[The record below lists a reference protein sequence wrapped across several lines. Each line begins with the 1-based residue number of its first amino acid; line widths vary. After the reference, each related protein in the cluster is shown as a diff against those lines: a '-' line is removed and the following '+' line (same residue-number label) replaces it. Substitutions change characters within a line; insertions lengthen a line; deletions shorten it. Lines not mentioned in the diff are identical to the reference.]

1 MQTYGNIHKVGLKD
15 SDKKLLIWKKRRMI
29 RGGKLIER
37 YIIAAVLPYMLL
49 ALLLQGAIL
58 FTQETSRF
66 AQLIV
71 EARVPLDLVREF
83 ALALVPKLLSYTL
96 PIGIMIG
103 TIVGFSRMGSDS
115 ELVAMRAAGVG
126 TWKMLWPVLLLGA
139 AMSGATVYLN
149 LVAVP
154 EAETTIRRTALRA
167 ALYRLDSP
175 VEPRSFTAEIPGH
188 VLYVRDGDKTQGQW
202 GRVFIFSQG
211 KDGATRL
218 VTARSGRIDSSTE
231 QSELVLSDAVV
242 TTLPAPQAQGEG
254 TYISERVEQTRVVLD
269 TGRKALVELLRRD
282 EASLKELKMGELSRL
297 ASSPST
303 EVEKQ
308 RSAAIELHKRLISSI
323 SPLVFALLAA
333 SLGLRVKRGG
343 RGMGLLLS
351 LLVFIGYSLLRITGE
366 QTARAG
372 AVPPAVG
379 IWMTTTVA
387 VIFALLM
394 LVKNRGSFLS
404 RLRKGTSGKVTGPV
418 AATAAAVT
426 VRRAAKATSMRLL
439 SFPSLMDKSLLRSLL
454 LSLLFA
460 FASLAS
466 IFLMFT
472 LLESWRAVAE
482 TGVAISVIAKYI
494 FFLLPFMSIQ
504 VLPTSVLLAELT
516 TYALMARRSEAIAW
530 WASGQSVYRLVLPGL
545 LFAVSISIGVWLIQE
560 NLLPQANVRQEALRA
575 LLRGGA
581 PRAVTPLGRQW
592 LATQGGRLYAYDFDE
607 KTETLIAPAIYEFD
621 AEEIHLRRVTTG
633 QKGVWTGSP
642 GQMEIQGAEVVDLSA
657 ASIATVKS
665 ASMEMSGVDPPSVFR
680 SVMDKPSQLDARHLR
695 SYIKTMKNRGAV
707 DPALV
712 VALQKK
718 YAEPFGVLVMALTGI
733 PLAFVF
739 GRRSALAALS
749 SAILIAFIFWIM
761 TGRFQQLG
769 DYGLLPPP
777 VAAWSPLVIFAAAG
791 TYLLSRART

>member
-1 MQTYGNIHKVGLKD
+1 
-15 SDKKLLIWKKRRMI
+15 MI

-71 EARVPLDLVREF
+71 EARVPLNLVTGF

-96 PIGIMIG
+96 PIAIMIG

-126 TWKMLWPVLLLGA
+126 TWKMLWPVLLLGVL
-139 AMSGATVYLN
+139 MSGATLYLN

-188 VLYVRDGDKTQGQW
+188 VLYVRDGDKKQGQW
-202 GRVFIFSQG
+202 GRVFIYSQG

-242 TTLPAPQAQGEG
+242 TTLPGAQAQGEG
-254 TYISERVEQTRVVLD
+254 AYITERVEQTRVVLD

-282 EASLKELKMGELSRL
+282 EASLKEMKMDELSKL
-297 ASSPST
+297 AESPSA
-303 EVEKQ
+303 EAEKQ
-308 RSAAIELHKRLISSI
+308 RSAAIEYHKRLISSI

-333 SLGLRVKRGG
+333 ALGLRVKRGG
-343 RGMGLLLS
+343 RGMGLMLS

-387 VIFALLM
+387 VVFALLM
-394 LVKNRGSFLS
+394 LVKNRGSIFG
-404 RLRKGTSGKVTGPV
+404 RFRRGTSGQAAVPLASTTTPV
-418 AATAAAVT
+418 APGK
-426 VRRAAKATSMRLL
+426 RAAKATSMRLL
-439 SFPSLMDKSLLRSLL
+439 SFPSLMDRSLLRSLL

-460 FASLAS
+460 FVSLAS

-482 TGVAISVIAKYI
+482 TGVAVSVIAKYI

-516 TYALMARRSEAIAW
+516 TYALMARRSEAVAW
-530 WASGQSVYRLVLPGL
+530 WASGQSVYRLVVPGL

-560 NLLPQANVRQEALRA
+560 NLLPQANIKQEALRA

-581 PRAVTPLGRQW
+581 PRATTPLGRQW
-592 LATQGGRLYAYDFDE
+592 LAAPGGRLYAYDFDE
-607 KTETLIAPAIYEFD
+607 KTKSLIAPAIYEFD
-621 AEEIHLRRVTTG
+621 EEEIHLRRVTTG
-633 QKGVWTGSP
+633 QSGVWTSNP
-642 GQMEIQGAEVVDLSA
+642 GQMEIQGAEVVNLSA
-657 ASIATVKS
+657 TSISREKS
-665 ASMEMSGVDPPSVFR
+665 ASMEISGVDPPSIFR
-680 SVMDKPSQLDARHLR
+680 SLIDKPSQLDARHLR
-695 SYIKTMKNRGAV
+695 NYIKTMKNRGAV